1 MLGRAKGVAEMV
13 GMAGDLAGI
22 ENGRGRPN
30 RRVVLVGAGACAV
43 AGTSAACGG
52 APGPAAGSTT
62 AVAATATAVASSG
75 AVLAAKTD
83 VPIGGGIIVAGV
95 LVVQPAGGVFK
106 AFDASCPHRG
116 VLVGPP
122 RNGTTTCPAHHSV
135 FAIAD
140 GSRMS
145 GPATRGLTEIAVSV
159 RGNVVVRA

>member
-1 MLGRAKGVAEMV
+1 MI
-13 GMAGDLAGI
+13 GMTGDVDGI

-30 RRVVLVGAGACAV
+30 RRAVLVGACACAV

-52 APGPAAGSTT
+52 ARGQAAGSTT
-62 AVAATATAVASSG
+62 AVAATASAVASSG
-75 AVLAAKTD
+75 AVLAPTTD
-83 VPIGGGIIVAGV
+83 VPVGGGIIVAGV
-95 LVVQPAGGVFK
+95 LVVQPAAGVFK

-122 RNGTTTCPAHHSV
+122 QNGISTCPAHHST

-140 GSRMS
+140 GSRLS

-159 RGNVVVRA
+159 RGNDVVRA